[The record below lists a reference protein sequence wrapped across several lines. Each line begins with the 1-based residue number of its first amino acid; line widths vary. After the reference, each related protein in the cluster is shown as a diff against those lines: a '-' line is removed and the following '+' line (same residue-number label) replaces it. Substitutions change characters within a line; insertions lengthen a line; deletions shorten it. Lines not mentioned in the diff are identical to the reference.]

1 MLECWLLLRTIRDVN
16 KYRMEGRSTVINK
29 RKDRLYMAMIFKDV
43 YVNLGKLLV
52 SFFLSALFIKIFGS
66 ITF

>member
-1 MLECWLLLRTIRDVN
+1 
-16 KYRMEGRSTVINK
+16 
-29 RKDRLYMAMIFKDV
+29 MAMIFKDV